1 MVKLDNQT
9 IQIAILALVAL
20 ALAAQAIIFFALFL
34 VLRKSMQ
41 SLTEKIDDTRSS
53 IMPIVDQT
61 RELLASVSPKIVDTT
76 ADIAALTK
84 SLRAQTGDVQQ
95 AATEIVERVR
105 NQASRIDTL
114 LSSTLDAVDRATGFM
129 SETMS
134 RPMRQLSALV
144 ASVKA
149 AVESLRSFEPAPRAH
164 QDQESSD
171 SDLFV

>member
-20 ALAAQAIIFFALFL
+20 ALTAQAIIFFALFL

-61 RELLASVSPKIVDTT
+61 KELLASVSPKIADTT

-84 SLRAQTGDVQQ
+84 SLRSQTGDVQK
-95 AATEIVERVR
+95 AATEIIERVR
-105 NQASRIDTL
+105 NQASRIDAL
-114 LSSTLDAVDRATGFM
+114 LATTLDAVDRATGFM

-149 AVESLRSFEPAPRAH
+149 AVESLRSFEPAPRPH
-164 QDQESSD
+164 QDQESGD